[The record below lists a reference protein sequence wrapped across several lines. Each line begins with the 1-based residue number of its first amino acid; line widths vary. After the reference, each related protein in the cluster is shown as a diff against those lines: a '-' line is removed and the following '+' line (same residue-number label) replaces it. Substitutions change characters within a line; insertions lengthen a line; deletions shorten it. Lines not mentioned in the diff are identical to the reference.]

1 MNSKPSLNTKKRVQ
15 IFYISARISCKKCK
29 ICILHSKN
37 QLTSPKIT
45 FQNAELFISIQKSA
59 VNNAYI
65 STFSLKDRLFTCA
78 KKYDFIVQLLIVQ
91 VVISEPNL

>member
-1 MNSKPSLNTKKRVQ
+1 MHLLNSKIRLITKKKLQ
-15 IFYISARISCKKCK
+15 IFSISAPLSCK

-59 VNNAYI
+59 VNNAHA
-65 STFSLKDRLFTCA
+65 STFSLNMTIL
-78 KKYDFIVQLLIVQ
+78 
-91 VVISEPNL
+91 